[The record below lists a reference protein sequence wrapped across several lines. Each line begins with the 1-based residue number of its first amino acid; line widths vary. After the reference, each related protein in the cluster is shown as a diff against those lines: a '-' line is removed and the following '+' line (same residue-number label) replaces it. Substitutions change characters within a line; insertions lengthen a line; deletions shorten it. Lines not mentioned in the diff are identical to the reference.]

1 MRRKRIDEDAGWR
14 APDPK
19 RDGDPDRQFSRRAFR
34 LTGLRLLRW
43 QRWIAIMLLLIVAY
57 LMSNPPDAS
66 KPAPAADLDP
76 AGRVESWALTEQW
89 LAKGA
94 LGADARIVSWNG
106 QSHATVSDGS
116 KDMTLSVNT
125 LIVDS
130 AAGWWRVRT
139 TVTPDGRLSGWP
151 SVERLDLAGADDKGD
166 TGMWKDTLGQLT
178 ASDML
183 DTTVRKW
190 ADAFMGSDSDMLTVL
205 VNDPD
210 PNAWYRAQ
218 GLGKAAAATI
228 DGGAYL
234 DKGNVDRNER
244 RSDRAAL
251 RVTVTVAHADAG
263 DGSAAQSQYS
273 YDLLVA
279 DPDGTPRILAWGA
292 PGTGATLREHGNRA
306 PGARP
311 ASGSG
316 DTGAPSEASGGSDA
330 SGSGD
335 GSR

>member
-1 MRRKRIDEDAGWR
+1 M
-14 APDPK
+14 
-19 RDGDPDRQFSRRAFR
+19 
-34 LTGLRLLRW
+34 
-43 QRWIAIMLLLIVAY
+43 
-57 LMSNPPDAS
+57 
-66 KPAPAADLDP
+66 
-76 AGRVESWALTEQW
+76 TEQW

-151 SVERLDLAGADDKGD
+151 SAERLDLAGMDDKGD
-166 TGMWKDTLGQLT
+166 MGMWKDTLGQLT
-178 ASDML
+178 ASDIL

-218 GLGKAAAATI
+218 GLGKVTAATI

>member
-1 MRRKRIDEDAGWR
+1 
-14 APDPK
+14 
-19 RDGDPDRQFSRRAFR
+19 
-34 LTGLRLLRW
+34 
-43 QRWIAIMLLLIVAY
+43 
-57 LMSNPPDAS
+57 
-66 KPAPAADLDP
+66 
-76 AGRVESWALTEQW
+76 
-89 LAKGA
+89 
-94 LGADARIVSWNG
+94 
-106 QSHATVSDGS
+106 
-116 KDMTLSVNT
+116 
-125 LIVDS
+125 
-130 AAGWWRVRT
+130 
-139 TVTPDGRLSGWP
+139 
-151 SVERLDLAGADDKGD
+151 
-166 TGMWKDTLGQLT
+166 
-178 ASDML
+178 ML

-311 ASGSG
+311 AH
-316 DTGAPSEASGGSDA
+316 DA
-330 SGSGD
+330 SSDTSASAGTG
-335 GSR
+335 GAAK